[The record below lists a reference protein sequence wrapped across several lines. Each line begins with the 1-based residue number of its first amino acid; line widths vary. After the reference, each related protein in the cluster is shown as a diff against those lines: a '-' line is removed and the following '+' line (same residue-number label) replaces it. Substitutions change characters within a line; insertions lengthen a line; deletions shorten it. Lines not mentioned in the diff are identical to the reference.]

1 MYIFAV
7 LPDTGVAK
15 DCEKAEESLN
25 DYFATQVNVPF
36 ERHQFREM
44 HREQVETIDQFV
56 VLLKQKTSLVIMEIR
71 RTTKLEIKLSRRVNH
86 KNYVANCWRKV
97 KS

>member
-1 MYIFAV
+1 MTRRYKDKLFFSMVLVRRFRMYIFAV

-36 ERHQFREM
+36 ERH
-44 HREQVETIDQFV
+44 
-56 VLLKQKTSLVIMEIR
+56 
-71 RTTKLEIKLSRRVNH
+71 
-86 KNYVANCWRKV
+86 
-97 KS
+97 